1 MSIVPGHILIQL
13 PLHGFSIYRASSKRA
28 FLAHSYITTLKVILS
43 VTHAPITL
51 RSLVRK
57 LSPKKWS
64 MPWPFPTQSQMS
76 LQGSLRLAFTVKGQ
90 LTPKEHEFKAN
101 VSIGFTSVKCHLLDQ
116 RCYYFSSAGVGRTG
130 TFIGIDAMLESAKR
144 QNSLFIYNYVQVMRR
159 QRPHMVQKDVSKCFL
174 F

>member
-1 MSIVPGHILIQL
+1 
-13 PLHGFSIYRASSKRA
+13 
-28 FLAHSYITTLKVILS
+28 
-43 VTHAPITL
+43 
-51 RSLVRK
+51 
-57 LSPKKWS
+57 
-64 MPWPFPTQSQMS
+64 MPWPFPTQSQVS
-76 LQGSLRLAFTVKGQ
+76 LPGSLRLAFTVKGQ

-101 VSIGFTSVKCHLLDQ
+101 VSIGFISVKCHLLDQ

-174 F
+174 FELNL